1 MIKKLLLSAA
11 VLAAAFSTEAALPQ
25 VQLRDMHGNSVDTS
39 TLSNDGKP
47 FVIDFWATWCKPC
60 VRELKAIADVYDEW
74 VEETGVEICKHT
86 INDYWIK
93 IKALCKLS
101 QKQIVKCPG
110 SSTAWAGEP
119 AYPAH
124 ITGCQFPIPLISAM
138 CEPITDKTKRQPK
151 SLSYLVKDFVRPVS
165 TI

>member
-11 VLAAAFSTEAALPQ
+11 LLAAAFSSEAALPQ

-74 VEETGVEICKHT
+74 VEETGVKV
-86 INDYWIK
+86 Y
-93 IKALCKLS
+93 A
-101 QKQIVKCPG
+101 V
-110 SSTAWAGEP
+110 
-119 AYPAH
+119 
-124 ITGCQFPIPLISAM
+124 
-138 CEPITDKTKRQPK
+138 
-151 SLSYLVKDFVRPVS
+151 SLDEAQNEQG
-165 TI
+165 